1 MFSLCFSRDF
11 LAAQGRRLG
20 QTTICVARLS
30 GQQQQ
35 NLASVI
41 INEKWKSFAA
51 AVLIVKLGQAIKN
64 KLQWQ

>member
-1 MFSLCFSRDF
+1 
-11 LAAQGRRLG
+11 
-20 QTTICVARLS
+20 LS

-35 NLASVI
+35 QQQQQQLSSVI